1 MSKSRNLQIT
11 YSGGD
16 TTPIQRTI
24 ANTGQSSF
32 GADTTCAAGP
42 STTTITPALIFDPD
56 TNVRCFYMLASGNCT
71 VQCDLTSGTDTSITL
86 SANVAEIQQETAA
99 GTIALLPSPSGN
111 DTLTL
116 KIHNPNSSTISFSC
130 DFLIE

>member
-1 MSKSRNLQIT
+1 MSTRNLQQV
-11 YSGGD
+11 YSGGGA
-16 TTPIQRTI
+16 TPVQLNSTLE
-24 ANTGQSSF
+24 GQSTF

-42 STTTITPALIFDPD
+42 GTTTISPALIFDPD

-86 SANVAEIQQETAA
+86 SANTPVIQQETAA
-99 GTIALLPSPSGN
+99 GTIALLPAPSGN

-116 KIHNPNSSTISFSC
+116 KIHNPNASTITFTC

>member
-1 MSKSRNLQIT
+1 MAKTRNLQMT
-11 YSGGD
+11 YSGSD
-16 TTPIQRTI
+16 SVPVQRTI

-32 GADTTCAAGP
+32 GADTTCAG
-42 STTTITPALIFDPD
+42 SGTTTISPSLIFDPD

-71 VQCDLTSGTDTSITL
+71 VQCDLTSGTDTSISLT
-86 SANVAEIQQETAA
+86 ANVPEIQQETAA
-99 GTIALLPSPSGN
+99 GTIALLPAPGSN

-116 KIHNPNSSTISFSC
+116 KVHNANSSTITFSC